1 MSGAVIGIEPKI
13 LQWARKQA
21 GYSVE
26 QVGVH
31 FKKDPSIIG
40 DWETGR
46 DSPTYPQLE
55 KLAAFYKS
63 HLC

>member
-1 MSGAVIGIEPKI
+1 MSGAVIGIEPRI
-13 LQWARKQA
+13 LQRARKQA
-21 GYSVE
+21 GSSVE